1 MKQTPLPEKT
11 PVSPGV
17 KKYRD
22 FYAMKPDA
30 PIYMTEFGFYVMDKW
45 KAEGHLPKDSGW
57 GEWAELFG
65 WDEGARHH
73 LNCCGW
79 CEAGFEPVFETK
91 VVKDLGDCELEQ
103 DFAGRIVKYFK
114 NRRSGFMPDYVD
126 HPVKDMKTWE
136 ENCLWRMDPATPS
149 RVENQ
154 TRAIEAAAGAA
165 DQGKFVVANLVGGY
179 MYLRSLAGPEDLMY
193 MFYEQPE
200 LIHACMKAWFDLADS
215 FYTRAQTAGL
225 NIDEIF
231 LAEDICYNHGF
242 LISPDM
248 VREFLFPYYQQ
259 LIANVRSRQPDKN
272 APVKLQVDTDGF
284 CDPAIKLY
292 REIGLNFMSPF
303 EAASNCD
310 VVRTGQEYPDLLISG
325 GFDKRIL
332 AAGRDAID
340 REVARI
346 LPVMKKRGGYYP
358 TCDHGVPEEVKFEDY
373 VHFRKRLLE
382 FA

>member
-1 MKQTPLPEKT
+1 MQTPT
-11 PVSPGV
+11 NMSPGV

-30 PIYMTEFGFYVMDKW
+30 PIYMTEFGFYSMEKW
-45 KAEGHLPKDSGW
+45 KAEGKLPADSGW
-57 GEWAELFG
+57 GEWATMFG
-65 WDEGARHH
+65 WDEGARHG
-73 LNCCGW
+73 LNCLGW
-79 CEAGFEPVFETK
+79 CEPGYEPAFETK

-103 DFAGRIVKYFK
+103 DFAGRIVKFFK
-114 NRRSGFMPDYVD
+114 GRRSGFMPECVD

-136 ENCLWRMDPATPS
+136 ENCLWRMNPATPS
-149 RVENQ
+149 RIAQQARV
-154 TRAIEAAAGAA
+154 IESATVSAA
-165 DQGKFVVANLVGGY
+165 QGKLVVANLVGGY
-179 MYLRSLAGPEDLMY
+179 MYLRSLVGPEDLLY
-193 MFYEQPE
+193 MVYDQPE
-200 LIHACMKAWFDLADS
+200 LIHACMKTWFELADA
-215 FYTRAQTAGL
+215 FYAQVQTQGKL
-225 NIDEIF
+225 NIDEVF
-231 LAEDICYNHGF
+231 LAEDICYNHGL

-259 LIANVRSRQPDKN
+259 LLANIRSRQPDKS
-272 APVKLQVDTDGF
+272 APVMLQVDTDGF
-284 CDPAIKLY
+284 CDVALPLY

-310 VVRTGQEYPDLLISG
+310 VVRTAREYPDLLISG
-325 GFDKRIL
+325 GFDKRII
-332 AAGRDAID
+332 AAGKDAID
-340 REVARI
+340 REIDRI